1 MAKAAE
7 RAHRARWHRT
17 DAGFTLVELMIAVF
31 MLSIGILAVGR
42 MFIMAQ
48 RHATYGRTE
57 TMAVSLAQ
65 EIREK
70 ILSKDFDDLET
81 LFDGVDT
88 RVPGTVTAPC
98 QLWAAHLTTG
108 LGANGRGRLTVRN
121 PTEDPEIV
129 DGMLTVLIDVSW
141 LENGSTKSAAMH
153 FSLSRM
159 GV

>member
-1 MAKAAE
+1 MAMAAE
-7 RAHRARWHRT
+7 RAQRPRQRRS
-17 DAGFTLVELMIAVF
+17 DAGFTLIELMIALF
-31 MLSIGILAVGR
+31 MLAIGILAVGR

-48 RHATYGRTE
+48 RHATYGRVE
-57 TMAVSLAQ
+57 TVAVSLAQ

-70 ILSKDFDDLET
+70 MLSKDFDDLEA

-88 RVPGTVTAPC
+88 QVPGTVTAPC
-98 QLWAAHLTTG
+98 QLWAAHLATG
-108 LGANGRGRLTVRN
+108 LGATGRGRLTVRS
-121 PTEDPEIV
+121 PAEDPEIV

>member
-1 MAKAAE
+1 MAKTAE
-7 RAHRARWHRT
+7 RMGRLRQHRT
-17 DAGFTLVELMIAVF
+17 DAAFTLIELMVAIFLLAV
-31 MLSIGILAVGR
+31 GILAVGR

-57 TMAVSLAQ
+57 TMAVTLAQ

-70 ILSKDFDDLET
+70 ILSKDFDDLEA

-88 RVPGTVTAPC
+88 QVPGTVTAPC
-98 QLWAAHLTTG
+98 QLWAAHLAAG
-108 LGANGRGRLTVRN
+108 LGPSGRGRLTVRN

-141 LENGSTKSAAMH
+141 PENGGTKSAAMH

-159 GV
+159 GI